1 LMLAFL
7 DDPGAPLDTSCIE
20 ATSSIDFYFG

>member
-7 DDPGAPLDTSCIE
+7 DDPGAPLDTGCID
-20 ATSSIDFYFG
+20 ATSRIDFYIE